1 MCTGLVLLTMAV
13 TSAPA
18 AADSNKLDAELNS
31 RAGKLGWSQAIV
43 TLNPGAQLGDVVKI
57 LGGRHLRELKL
68 INGLVVDLPNGQLK
82 KLAEHP
88 AVLRLDWDRPTHGQ
102 LSHVANVTGARAVQY
117 AYGYTGAGV
126 GVAVIDSG
134 ITNWHDDM
142 TYGGSNSNVRVVGN
156 QRVAKFV
163 DFVNGATQPYD
174 DNGHGT
180 HVSGIISGNGFDSR
194 GTKSGIAPA
203 AHIISLK
210 VLDAQGRGV
219 ISNVIL
225 AMEYAVANRTPYNIR
240 VINLSVGA
248 SVSRSY
254 KEDPLTLAAK
264 RAADAGIVVV
274 AAAGNLG
281 RSATGQSQYG
291 AITAPGNAPWVLTVG
306 ASDHRGTLNRRDDV
320 VAPYSSKG
328 PTAIDFVAKPDIVAP
343 GTGIISL
350 SAPNST
356 LYTTKATNL
365 VKGSLSILTKPYLA
379 LSGTSMAAPVVS
391 GTVALMLEANP
402 TLTPNLVKAMLQYT
416 AQVQPGVDYM
426 TQGGGFL
433 NTFGAVELAR
443 YFAMAKPGMRYPHD
457 KNWSKALIW
466 GSHRIGGGAIS
477 PVGTAWELGTI
488 WGAAQ
493 DGDGDNV
500 VWGTECA
507 EFSCRNVVW
516 GTVLEEGD
524 NVVWGTAAEGD
535 NVVWGTASAEGDN
548 VVWGTFA
555 EGDNVVW
562 GTFASES
569 DNVVWGTACAG
580 DDCFNVVWGT
590 FDYEGDNV
598 VWGTAAGDG
607 DNVVWGTSGE
617 TPAEVWATADDI
629 DAVLWDQS
637 IEGVIVG
644 DLSSFLLLL
653 EDPPV
658 VESPITLGSGF

>member
-18 AADSNKLDAELNS
+18 AADSNKLDAELSS

-43 TLNPGAQLGDVVKI
+43 TLNPGAQVGDMVKI

-68 INGLVVDLPNGQLK
+68 INGLVVEMPNGQLN

-88 AVLRLDWDRPTHGQ
+88 AVLRIDLDRPTHAQ

-134 ITNWHDDM
+134 IANWHDDL
-142 TYGGSNSNVRVVGN
+142 TYAGSNPLVRVVGN
-156 QRVAKFV
+156 QRVATFV
-163 DFVNGATQPYD
+163 DFVNHATQPYD

-180 HVSGIISGNGFDSR
+180 HVSGIIAGNGFDSR
-194 GTKSGIAPA
+194 GTKSGIAPS
-203 AHIISLK
+203 AHLVSLK

-225 AMEYAVANRTPYNIR
+225 AMEYAVANRTAYNIR

-248 SVSRSY
+248 GVTTSY
-254 KEDPLTLAAK
+254 NNDPLTLAAK
-264 RAADAGIVVV
+264 RAVDAGIVVV
-274 AAAGNLG
+274 TAAGNLG
-281 RSATGQSQYG
+281 RTSTGTSRYG

-306 ASDHRGTLNRRDDV
+306 ASDHKGTLNRRDDV

-328 PTAIDFVAKPDIVAP
+328 PTAIDFAAKPDIVAP

-356 LYTTKATNL
+356 LYTTKAMNL
-365 VKGSLSILTKPYLA
+365 VTGSLSVTDKPYLT

-391 GTVALMLEANP
+391 GTVALMMEANP
-402 TLTPNLVKAMLQYT
+402 NLTPNLVKAMLQYT
-416 AQVQPGVDYM
+416 AQVQPGVDFM

-433 NTFGAVELAR
+433 NSFGAVELAR
-443 YFAMAKPGMRYPHD
+443 YFASARVGERYPHD
-457 KNWSKALIW
+457 KNWSKSLIW
-466 GSHRIGGGAIS
+466 GNHRIGRGAIS
-477 PVGTAWELGTI
+477 PHGTAWELGTT
-488 WGAAQ
+488 WGAAY

-500 VWGTECA
+500 VWGTECDT
-507 EFSCRNVVW
+507 FTCRNVVW
-516 GTVLEEGD
+516 GTALEEGD

-548 VVWGTFA
+548 VVWGTFD

-562 GTFASES
+562 GTFDSES

-580 DDCFNVVWGT
+580 SDCFNVVWGT
-590 FDYEGDNV
+590 VAYEGDNV
-598 VWGTAAGDG
+598 VWGTFDSG

-617 TPAEVWATADDI
+617 TPSEVWATADEI

-637 IEGVIVG
+637 TEEVIIG
-644 DLSSFLLLL
+644 DWSSFLLLL
-653 EDPPV
+653 EDLPV